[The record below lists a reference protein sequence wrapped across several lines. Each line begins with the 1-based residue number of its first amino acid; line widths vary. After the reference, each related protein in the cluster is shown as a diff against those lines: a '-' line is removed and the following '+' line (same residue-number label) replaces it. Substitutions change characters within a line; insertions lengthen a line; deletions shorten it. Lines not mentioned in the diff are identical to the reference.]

1 MKRKQLPVT
10 EELDFHYLLSLMPPL
25 YNIDELSWLPE
36 LFSIIGHEKLILLCK
51 YAGGEVI
58 RIPTIDQLNQSLISL
73 QWFYDVYIASRKEV
87 NEIPLEYVE
96 CVSKIVEVYNARNNQ
111 ADN

>member
-1 MKRKQLPVT
+1 MRRKQLPVT

-25 YNIDELSWLPE
+25 HDIDEFSWLPE

-58 RIPTIDQLNQSLISL
+58 RIPTIDQLNQSLIAL
-73 QWFYDVYIASRKEV
+73 QWFYDVCIASRKEA

-96 CVSKIVEVYNARNNQ
+96 LVSKIVEVYDARNNQ

>member
-1 MKRKQLPVT
+1 MRRKQLPVT

-25 YNIDELSWLPE
+25 HDIDEFSWLPE

-58 RIPTIDQLNQSLISL
+58 RIPTIDQLNQT
-73 QWFYDVYIASRKEV
+73 QKDC
-87 NEIPLEYVE
+87 N
-96 CVSKIVEVYNARNNQ
+96 
-111 ADN
+111 